1 MKRLTALV
9 LVLALSEW
17 VPAQDQPDLEVVSMD
32 DDQVDRGYL
41 LWHRADEIGTDVDN
55 YTVLTDYKGVEVHRW
70 ESDLDGGGHTAYLLD
85 GGRLLRMGIRDRG
98 VVQGQ
103 PVVAVDV
110 VQILGPDST
119 VLWEMSASELGS
131 LTFHH
136 DLTPLPNGNILL
148 LTYKPLSADEAR
160 AIGWDP
166 GESETVWSDGMI
178 EVKPD
183 LADGSHE
190 VLWEWSFKDHLIQD
204 RAPDSPNYGVVKDHP
219 ERIDPHYPTS
229 YAPMNIVRQHLNSVD
244 YNPGLDQIVVSSFI
258 YNEIWIIDH
267 STTTAEAASAAG
279 GRGGKGGDLLFRY
292 GNPEAYGMG
301 SESDR
306 VFLKQHDANWIDL
319 EAPGEG
325 NLIVHNNNTVI
336 RPGMLRRGG
345 PGASRSGLQRQQDLK
360 GVSNVQEL
368 RLPVN
373 PDGIYA
379 REEGRP
385 FTAERVW
392 FWENPGYFAPFQ
404 GGARRLSNGNTLISN
419 TVRRQVLEVARDKE
433 IVAEYKGS
441 APTYKSFKYP
451 EGYLGTLLAK

>member
-1 MKRLTALV
+1 
-9 LVLALSEW
+9 
-17 VPAQDQPDLEVVSMD
+17 MD
-32 DDQVDRGYL
+32 EDQVDRGYL

-55 YTVLTDYKGVEVHRW
+55 YTVLTDYKGAEVHRW

-85 GGRLLRMGIRDRG
+85 GGRLLRMGVRDRS
-98 VVQGQ
+98 VVRGQ

-119 VLWEMSASELGS
+119 VLWEMSAPELGS

-148 LTYKPLSADEAR
+148 LTYEPLSADEAR

-178 EVKPD
+178 EIKPD
-183 LADGSHE
+183 LNDGSHE

-204 RAPDSPNYGVVKDHP
+204 RVADSPNYGVVKDHP
-219 ERIDPHYPTS
+219 ERIDPHYPRS
-229 YAPMNIVRQHLNSVD
+229 YAPMNVVRQHLNSVD
-244 YNPGLDQIVVSSFI
+244 YNSGLDQIVVSSFI

-267 STTTAEAASAAG
+267 STTTAEAASSAG

-292 GNPEAYGMG
+292 GNPEAYDMG

-345 PGASRSGLQRQQDLK
+345 PGASRGGLQRQQDLK

-373 PDGIYA
+373 PDGTYA
-379 REEGRP
+379 REDGRP

-392 FWENPGYFAPFQ
+392 HWENPGYFAPFQ

-419 TVRRQVLEVARDKE
+419 TVRRQVLEVRRDKE

-451 EGYLGTLLAK
+451 EGHLGTLLAK